1 MTDDV
6 VALTRELI
14 RAPSVNPP
22 GDERAV
28 IPVLERFLAG
38 VPGVDV
44 RVHAPRPERPS
55 LVAAVGSGPRT
66 LALAAHTDTHPIA
79 GDWTVDPLG
88 ADLADGRIHGRGGT
102 DNKGAV
108 AAMAVAFAR
117 LAPQLDGARLLLVAN
132 ADEETGG
139 AEGVATL
146 LPVWGEAPDAA
157 VVAEPSGIDGPWE
170 ALWVGARGTTRF
182 VVRTMG
188 TATHASLAGR
198 PGVRSALE
206 ALEALLDSMRATLA
220 PLAGARGRL
229 TVVWLRGGEGW
240 GVVPPEAEAGCE
252 LRLAPGA
259 EQDAAEAAVRAAFA
273 AAAPDGAAALAFA
286 DGGLR
291 WMSPSGQPDDAPIV
305 ASARRAWRVALGA
318 EPALGCFP
326 GGTDAR
332 LFETVGIPTVI
343 AGPGALVRAHQPDE
357 HVTVDEL
364 TTAVALY
371 EAIAA
376 DFLDL
381 EHRSRT

>member
-1 MTDDV
+1 MTDQV

-28 IPVLERFLAG
+28 VGVLQRFLTA
-38 VPGVDV
+38 VPGVEL
-44 RVHAPRPERPS
+44 RVHAPRSERPS
-55 LVAAVGSGPRT
+55 LVAAVGSGRRT
-66 LALAAHTDTHPIA
+66 LALAAHTDTHPAA
-79 GDWTVDPLG
+79 GDWTGDPLG
-88 ADLADGRIHGRGGT
+88 AELSDGRIHGRGGT

-117 LAPQLDGARLLLVAN
+117 LAPRLDGARLLLVAN

-139 AEGVATL
+139 AEGIAAL

-157 VVAEPSGIDGPWE
+157 VVAEPSGIDAPWE

-182 VVRTMG
+182 LVRTAG

-206 ALEALLDSMRATLA
+206 MLDAVLASMRASLA
-220 PLAGARGRL
+220 PLAGAHGRL
-229 TVVWLRGGEGW
+229 TVVSLRGGEGW
-240 GVVPPEAEAGCE
+240 GVVPPEAEARCE
-252 LRLAPGA
+252 LRLPPGA
-259 EQDAAEAAVRAAFA
+259 EQDAAETAVREAFA
-273 AAAPDGAAALAFA
+273 AAAPDGDASLAFA

-291 WMSPSGQPDDAPIV
+291 WMSPSGQPGDAPIV
-305 ASARRAWRVALGA
+305 ASARRAWRDALGA
-318 EPALGCFP
+318 EPVLGCFP

-332 LFETVGIPTVI
+332 LFEERGIPTVI

-357 HVTVDEL
+357 YVTVDEL
-364 TTAVALY
+364 TTAVTLY

-381 EHRSRT
+381 EHRSPT